1 MTSTVA
7 TAVTR
12 NFVYSQWNG
21 PCSSSFKPVTAQ
33 IKPSKDEIPLQ
44 LSAQILPSAKK
55 DPRSCFTGVMRYQR
69 NNFTESRPP
78 LSTQEVLILAYNII
92 SGCCALRMRIAT
104 VITRK
109 SGPRYGWLA
118 LAASP
123 CW

>member
-21 PCSSSFKPVTAQ
+21 PCSSIFKPVTAQ

-44 LSAQILPSAKK
+44 LSAQILSSAKK
-55 DPRSCFTGVMRYQR
+55 DPRSCFVGVIRYRR

-92 SGCCALRMRIAT
+92 SGCCVLRMRITT
-104 VITRK
+104 VNTRK
-109 SGPRYGWLA
+109 RLVSFG
-118 LAASP
+118 S
-123 CW
+123 